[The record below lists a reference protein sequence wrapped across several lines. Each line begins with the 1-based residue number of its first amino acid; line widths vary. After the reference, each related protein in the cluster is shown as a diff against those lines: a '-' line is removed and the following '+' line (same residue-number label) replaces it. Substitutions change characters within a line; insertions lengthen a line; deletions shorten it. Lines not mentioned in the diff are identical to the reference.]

1 MDSQDLRTIED
12 PLVHLCSYREVMS
25 SSTAA
30 SAQESGEDTGD
41 VPHRD
46 TTQIQ
51 TAVARSH
58 ESQHKPVS
66 NRDSISSH
74 TLSAGAATAET
85 DIRSPKRRRSGSSG
99 SLRILEVVKEQRY
112 GASSE
117 HKSREDAVAVEV
129 VSGITCINPPSN
141 ETASSSCR
149 GTDNWPKLSSA
160 EEPELPLTKKRF
172 RNVRPTLSLPNV
184 RLSVINPLPETVPH
198 RTMGSTA
205 KEVNLPRKGQMPKE
219 CTLPPLAPRTGSIT
233 NARNRGELSL
243 RRTDDLVINFGEP
256 GIHPTL
262 GPYYQHPPG
271 PKTVLPGIFET
282 RRWGFAKG
290 GSDRAAVLVAGD
302 RHPGP
307 PLKPF
312 DHMCYEDNALE

>member
-12 PLVHLCSYREVMS
+12 PLVQLCSYREVMS

-41 VPHRD
+41 VPHHD

-51 TAVARSH
+51 TAVAGSH
-58 ESQHKPVS
+58 ETQKEPVS

-74 TLSAGAATAET
+74 TLSAEAATAET
-85 DIRSPKRRRSGSSG
+85 DTRSPKRRRSGSSG
-99 SLRILEVVKEQRY
+99 SLHTSEVVKEQRY
-112 GASSE
+112 GATSE

-129 VSGITCINPPSN
+129 VSEITRINPPCN

-149 GTDNWPKLSSA
+149 GTDSWPKLSLA
-160 EEPELPLTKKRF
+160 EEPELPLTKKRY
-172 RNVRPTLSLPNV
+172 RNVRPTLSLPDV
-184 RLSVINPLPETVPH
+184 RPAMINPLPETVPH

-205 KEVNLPRKGQMPKE
+205 KDVNLPRKGQMPKE
-219 CTLPPLAPRTGSIT
+219 CTLPPLAPRTESIT
-233 NARNRGELSL
+233 NARDRGISL

-302 RHPGP
+302 WHPGP